1 MSSGEFRAILYHTY
15 EAFQIYPI
23 VPVAAG
29 NRAPLIAIGA
39 FTDRQVA
46 DIEVERR
53 GLGLNEIADKE
64 IVFIGR
70 HLHTSRAKDGYTI
83 GDILRQIESALAPGS
98 IVIVNPK
105 VTARQNPRTQDDGY
119 GDAVHDRAI
128 FELTQRKPR
137 AALFSVILK
146 GDIDPPKNAKGPP
159 VGEP

>member
-83 GDILRQIESALAPGS
+83 GDILRQIESALAPAPS
-98 IVIVNPK
+98 
-105 VTARQNPRTQDDGY
+105 
-119 GDAVHDRAI
+119 
-128 FELTQRKPR
+128 
-137 AALFSVILK
+137 
-146 GDIDPPKNAKGPP
+146 
-159 VGEP
+159 